1 MGLGQ
6 RRWETG
12 HPWEQRHSWGHEALG
27 KDTSTPAGYEPFYC
41 RLRAETRSWSRRRRG
56 RATEM
61 RSPQT
66 TEARFSHSETE
77 TNLSVCKLPATGHAA
92 NPAEGQQPSSSGME
106 ANSAPCVRGGL
117 PGTAWRILGRHSA
130 DAAPGT
136 PLPWCNQQGCG
147 ENQRVKSKPRGSSG
161 FLRRKDPDLPCW
173 AVNWA
178 PEDSSS
184 LPRPPSHTSDPPRP
198 LSPAAPRA
206 SW

>member
-1 MGLGQ
+1 MPGRYPGVHLLSQTSSCCFCQTLAVWGLVNGGGKSDTPGNGATLGDMK
-6 RRWETG
+6 RWE
-12 HPWEQRHSWGHEALG
+12 
-27 KDTSTPAGYEPFYC
+27 DTSTPVGYEPFYC
-41 RLRAETRSWSRRRRG
+41 RLRAETGSRSRRRRG

-136 PLPWCNQQGCG
+136 PVPWCNQ
-147 ENQRVKSKPRGSSG
+147 
-161 FLRRKDPDLPCW
+161 
-173 AVNWA
+173 
-178 PEDSSS
+178 
-184 LPRPPSHTSDPPRP
+184 
-198 LSPAAPRA
+198 
-206 SW
+206 